1 MTIDAIIAKITFDA
15 VTKSKDYQ
23 TQSIETIDFLAR
35 HKVDYDNNFDNYLS
49 STIENYD
56 KNIDSYLRK
65 YNEIQEK
72 GYGLFLRVIKLK
84 EIENIISAE
93 QNNGGYFLSH
103 FLENNKEEKGIYT
116 EVAHNFCLYEQK
128 LKKFLK
134 KSQSNFTQINADISN
149 SISLIKNKDNII
161 DMIALSNINHYINMC
176 DGKPIDL
183 QKQVN
188 SKICELNV
196 SKERLKANDI
206 TFITKKAE
214 DEARAED
221 DLIMTEHNGYLNVVN
236 HQYRV
241 EDNMRFNYKILFLD
255 ALKEELGE
263 QYDPNCFDDS
273 WSKFGEHD
281 FVTLK
286 FQETYNLGQIIENK
300 EAEKKT
306 DKEKKQEIRDIFYKD
321 QEKRQR

>member
-23 TQSIETIDFLAR
+23 TQSIEAIDFLAR

-56 KNIDSYLRK
+56 KNINSYLRK

-134 KSQSNFTQINADISN
+134 KSQINFIQINADISN

-206 TFITKKAE
+206 TYLRQNAF
-214 DEARAED
+214 DEADKIQKTGLVSQFAGDYLQFVEKNMALIRSDLLKRAVEKETD
-221 DLIMTEHNGYLNVVN
+221 V
-236 HQYRV
+236 RV
-241 EDNMRFNYKILFLD
+241 ERKT
-255 ALKEELGE
+255 E
-263 QYDPNCFDDS
+263 
-273 WSKFGEHD
+273 
-281 FVTLK
+281 
-286 FQETYNLGQIIENK
+286 IESFFMMDY
-300 EAEKKT
+300 AGVSML
-306 DKEKKQEIRDIFYKD
+306 KKQNDYSL
-321 QEKRQR
+321 EKSKKV